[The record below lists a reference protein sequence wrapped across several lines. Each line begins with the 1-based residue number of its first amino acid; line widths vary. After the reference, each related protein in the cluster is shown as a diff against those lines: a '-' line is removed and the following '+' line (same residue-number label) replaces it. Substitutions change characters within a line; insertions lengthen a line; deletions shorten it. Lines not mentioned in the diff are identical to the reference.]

1 MQILE
6 TTMLTKPWP
15 LAMLTTAFGLAL
27 VLAPSVVCAHVT
39 LEQQQASVGAPYKIV
54 LRVPHGCGDSATI
67 RLSVQIPEGVIAIK
81 PMVKQGW
88 QIATSRGAYS
98 QAYSFFHGA
107 KFTEGV
113 KEVTWSGGKLPDAFY
128 DEFVLSA
135 FIAGELSPGQVLY
148 FPVVQQCEQGEH
160 RWVEIPTPGKP
171 ANEPAP
177 GVTLMPKK

>member
-1 MQILE
+1 MFR
-6 TTMLTKPWP
+6 KSWP
-15 LAMLTTAFGLAL
+15 FPLLAKMFGLAIF
-27 VLAPSVVCAHVT
+27 LAPSTGLAHVT
-39 LEQQQASVGAPYKIV
+39 LEQQQAPVGAPYKVV

-81 PMVKQGW
+81 PMVKPGW
-88 QIATSRGAYS
+88 QITTTRGSYAK
-98 QAYSFFHGA
+98 AYSFFHGA

-128 DEFVLSA
+128 DEFVVSA
-135 FIAGELSPGQVLY
+135 FIPGELPPGQTLY

-160 RWVEIPTPGKP
+160 RWIEIPEGGKR

-177 GVTLMPKK
+177 GVTLMPGK

>member
-1 MQILE
+1 V
-6 TTMLTKPWP
+6 
-15 LAMLTTAFGLAL
+15 
-27 VLAPSVVCAHVT
+27 VLAHIT

-54 LRVPHGCGDSATI
+54 LRVPHGCGESATI
-67 RLSVQIPEGVIAIK
+67 RLSVQIPEGAIAIK
-81 PMVKQGW
+81 PMVKPGW
-88 QIATSRGAYS
+88 QIGTTRGSYA

-135 FIAGELSPGQVLY
+135 FIAGELSPNRMLY

-160 RWVEIPTPGKP
+160 RWVEIPEPGRH

-177 GVTLMPKK
+177 GVLLLPKK